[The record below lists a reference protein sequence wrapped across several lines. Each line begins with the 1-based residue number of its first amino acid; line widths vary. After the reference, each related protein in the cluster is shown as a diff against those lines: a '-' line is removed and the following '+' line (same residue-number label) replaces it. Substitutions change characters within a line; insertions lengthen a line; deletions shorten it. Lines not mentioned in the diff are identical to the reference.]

1 MQHIVFY
8 FQVHQPYR
16 LKHLGVLD
24 IGSGQDVFDEELNA
38 ATVRKVGDKCY
49 LPANRVLA
57 ELIDRYD
64 GKFKVS
70 FSITGVAVEQFR
82 KYYPEVLD
90 SFKALARTG
99 CVEFLGET
107 YYHSLAFLFDKMEFI
122 DQIRMHRKLM
132 QDEFGYTP
140 IVFRNTELIYQDV
153 LSDIIYEEAGFKV
166 ILAEGAEK
174 ILDWRSPLYPY
185 KTYNG
190 NMFLLLKYYSL
201 ADDIAFRFSN
211 RGWPEFPLTAEKF
224 AGWLSNVGLMERSG
238 RDLFVNLF
246 MDYETF
252 GEHQWEETGIFEFMR
267 HLPEQVF
274 RSPHMSFSWPSD
286 VIDCVNYPP
295 EKLFFRQPVSWAD
308 TERDLSAWLENDY
321 QENAASALYRL
332 MNDIKSKGR
341 WDLIEE
347 ARKLSTSDHF
357 YYMCTKYFQD
367 GDVHKYFS
375 PYQSPEQAY
384 IFYMNALANLSDKL

>member
-49 LPANRVLA
+49 LPANKVLA
-57 ELIDRYD
+57 ELIDRYE

-70 FSITGVAVEQFR
+70 FSITGVVIEQFK

-153 LSDIIYEEAGFKV
+153 LSDLIYEEAGFKV

-201 ADDIAFRFSN
+201 ADDIDR
-211 RGWPEFPLTAEKF
+211 
-224 AGWLSNVGLMERSG
+224 
-238 RDLFVNLF
+238 
-246 MDYETF
+246 
-252 GEHQWEETGIFEFMR
+252 
-267 HLPEQVF
+267 
-274 RSPHMSFSWPSD
+274 
-286 VIDCVNYPP
+286 
-295 EKLFFRQPVSWAD
+295 
-308 TERDLSAWLENDY
+308 
-321 QENAASALYRL
+321 
-332 MNDIKSKGR
+332 KS
-341 WDLIEE
+341 
-347 ARKLSTSDHF
+347 
-357 YYMCTKYFQD
+357 
-367 GDVHKYFS
+367 VV
-375 PYQSPEQAY
+375 
-384 IFYMNALANLSDKL
+384 